1 MAKYRTQPLRIQIQ
15 EDKALDAATVTPRKT
30 SKCRAGLKNV
40 LLVQSDPPRLY
51 EAATGEPIPPFNAYS
66 RGIHRQLGNKRSRAT
81 CEQYT
86 YRNAGFIDYLYE
98 ARALGAG
105 RIDPDCLNET
115 VNSYFVFLT
124 EGIRSNDVVIRTIA
138 TRLGRTPISV
148 TSALA
153 YKAAANDFL
162 KLHAALLR
170 DSIAKARFLN
180 PGTLIESPIE
190 LEALADRRRSRLEID
205 QIRSKQMEFR
215 EKPLGAYR
223 DAPGGLEG
231 GKALRRT
238 LPKAFPT
245 GQILAL
251 IENLPPLEKV
261 VALLQCGGSLRQ
273 SEAWAMRI
281 QDISVKERSLRIE
294 DPNHWRD
301 PSARHLPFKGR
312 ATARIYMFEP
322 FETLFYDALAEYKA
336 IRPISD
342 SPFLFVSDD
351 PRNYGEALVYAVNPN
366 SLNRRINRALARAQ
380 QGIKDE
386 RAERHRYTSHSL
398 RHFYGYWARNF
409 VYIPG
414 RPTIGLSL
422 GEIQILMGH
431 ANISSTLIYAKLD
444 HEVLMAEIHASQKLA
459 TIWDKS
465 KGIDSLRADC
475 YEALAL
481 DLRRRIAA

>member
-1 MAKYRTQPLRIQIQ
+1 MAKYRTQPLRTQIQ
-15 EDKALDAATVTPRKT
+15 EDGALDSNTVTRQEN
-30 SKCRAGLKNV
+30 SKGRGGLKNV
-40 LLVQSDPPRLY
+40 LLVHSDPPRLY
-51 EAATGEPIPPFNAYS
+51 EAATGEPIAAFNAYS
-66 RGIHRQLGNKRSRAT
+66 RGIHRQLGAKRSRAT
-81 CEQYT
+81 CEQYI

-98 ARALGAG
+98 SRALGAG

-124 EGIRSNDVVIRTIA
+124 EGIRSNDVVTRTIA
-138 TRLGRTPISV
+138 RRLGRTPISV

-162 KLHAALLR
+162 RLHAALLK

-180 PGTLIESPIE
+180 PGTLIESPSE
-190 LEALADRRRSRLEID
+190 LEALADRSRSRPEID
-205 QIRSKQMEFR
+205 QIRSKLKEFKK
-215 EKPLGAYR
+215 KPLGAYR

-231 GKALRRT
+231 GKALRRK
-238 LPKAFPT
+238 LPRAFPT
-245 GQILAL
+245 DQILAL

-281 QDISVKERSLRIE
+281 QDINVKERSLRIE

-301 PSARHLPFKGR
+301 PSTKHLPFKGR
-312 ATARIYMFEP
+312 TTARIYMFEP

-336 IRPISD
+336 IRPLSD
-342 SPFLFVSDD
+342 SPFLFVSNDVH
-351 PRNYGEALVYAVNPN
+351 NYGKALVYTVNPN
-366 SLNRRINRALARAQ
+366 SLNRRLNRALARAQ
-380 QGIKDE
+380 QTIKDNSTDT
-386 RAERHRYTSHSL
+386 HIYTSHSL

-414 RPTIGLSL
+414 RTTVGLSL

-444 HEVLMAEIHASQKLA
+444 HHVLMAEIRASQLLTA
-459 TIWDKS
+459 IWDRSKS
-465 KGIDSLRADC
+465 IDSLRADC

-481 DLRRRIAA
+481 DLRRRVAA